1 VFILLAPC
9 LLMGPQMKQSILSC
23 SGASQN
29 HSIQMKRILL
39 ALTFVGTLAGCLA
52 GFAQTSSPAADATAT
67 AASVT
72 PAKDAAP
79 PAAAAEAAPAA
90 QAPAPAAAASTPPT
104 PAAPAPAAVEV
115 AANNAVPPTAA
126 VSTTAPADNSA
137 DNPANTAQ
145 PKAII
150 PLIVMDD
157 VPLTDAIRNLARQA
171 EINYM
176 LDQIGRA

>member
-1 VFILLAPC
+1 MFIPLAPR
-9 LLMGPQMKQSILSC
+9 LLKDPQMKQSFLSC

-52 GFAQTSSPAADATAT
+52 GFAQTSSPDATAP

-90 QAPAPAAAASTPPT
+90 QVPAPAAAAITPPT
-104 PAAPAPAAVEV
+104 PAVTAPAAAEV
-115 AANNAVPPTAA
+115 AANNARPP
-126 VSTTAPADNSA
+126 APRCRRAPRQHPRPPGSRRQHPRPRRQLRRQLRQHG
-137 DNPANTAQ
+137 PAEGHH
-145 PKAII
+145 P
-150 PLIVMDD
+150 PH
-157 VPLTDAIRNLARQA
+157 
-171 EINYM
+171 
-176 LDQIGRA
+176 

>member
-1 VFILLAPC
+1 MFIPLAPC

-52 GFAQTSSPAADATAT
+52 GFAQTSSPAADATA
-67 AASVT
+67 ASVT

-90 QAPAPAAAASTPPT
+90 QAPAPAAAANTPST
-104 PAAPAPAAVEV
+104 PAAPAPAAAEV

-137 DNPANTAQ
+137 DNSANTAP
-145 PKAII
+145 PKAIL
-150 PLIVMDD
+150 PLIDRKSAV
-157 VPLTDAIRNLARQA
+157 
-171 EINYM
+171 
-176 LDQIGRA
+176 